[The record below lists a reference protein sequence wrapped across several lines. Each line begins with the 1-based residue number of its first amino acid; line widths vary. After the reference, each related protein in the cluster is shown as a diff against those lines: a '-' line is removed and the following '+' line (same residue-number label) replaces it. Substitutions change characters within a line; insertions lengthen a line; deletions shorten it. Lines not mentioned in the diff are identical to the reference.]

1 MVDNYDL
8 WEAHEREQEEALE
21 KLPECDYCG
30 EYIQDDYYFDING
43 DIVCE
48 ECLKKEFRKRV
59 EDYIG

>member
-1 MVDNYDL
+1 MIDNYGL
-8 WEAHEREQEEALE
+8 WEAHEREQEKALE

-30 EYIQDDYYFDING
+30 EAIQDDFYFDING